1 MPDWV
6 ATLAGWSSLLFGGLG
21 LWRGVTLLHRAGE
34 ARDSTGTPAWL
45 VLMESSGLTV
55 LGVALLLSGWMNLIW
70 LAVVLMT
77 IGAVADIRRWLRRRL
92 SVTPSADDSAT

>member
-21 LWRGVTLLHRAGE
+21 LWRGVTLLRRGGE

-45 VLMESSGLTV
+45 VLVESSGLTV
-55 LGVALLLSGWMNLIW
+55 LGVALLLDGWMNLIW

-77 IGAVADIRRWLRRRL
+77 IGTVGSIRRWLRRRL
-92 SVTPSADDSAT
+92 SPSASADDPAT